1 MISLMTTKNMKPT
14 SFFDLP
20 WALQEILLW
29 EMDTL
34 DHDSYLRYE
43 SSRAECIHE
52 ISAGAVSSNNL
63 YLIENFYKSVSVDK
77 LQRIAKSSKE
87 SHLRSIEELNKII
100 D

>member
-1 MISLMTTKNMKPT
+1 MISLMTTKNTKPT

-34 DHDSYLRYE
+34 DYDSYE
-43 SSRAECIHE
+43 SSRAECIHV

-63 YLIENFYKSVSVDK
+63 HLIENFYKKVSVDK

>member
-1 MISLMTTKNMKPT
+1 MKPT

-34 DHDSYLRYE
+34 DYDSYE

-52 ISAGAVSSNNL
+52 ISYGSISSSNI
-63 YLIENFYKSVSVDK
+63 YLIENFYKKVSVYK

-100 D
+100 DWHL

>member
-1 MISLMTTKNMKPT
+1 MKPT

-34 DHDSYLRYE
+34 DYDSYE
-43 SSRAECIHE
+43 SSCAECIHD
-52 ISAGAVSSNNL
+52 ISYGNISSSNI
-63 YLIENFYKSVSVDK
+63 YLIENFYKNVSVYK
-77 LQRIAKSSKE
+77 LQRIAKSAKE

-100 D
+100 G